1 METSSTYHKEFKVMI
16 KKIVKQLWRRLDEQR
31 DKKEVINMEL
41 ENIKNHIVIN
51 NIVNGIGK

>member
-16 KKIVKQLWRRLDEQR
+16 KKIVKQPWRRLDEQR